1 MPTGADRILANLPPT
16 FAPLPRPTAL
26 SGLADAF
33 GGELLGAENTLAA
46 VMFAH
51 WVDYADTN
59 ATALTDLPS
68 IASLYGLAPRDD
80 ETIEGF
86 RAHLKR
92 YIGTFLDGTVTVRGI
107 SRIVAEALEL
117 LIADDYTQLD
127 TWWNRRPSSLLTT
140 VESAADD
147 AAALLFGTPSVSVR
161 GLPARAAEFAG
172 TVDLSQP
179 IDLRGRSLLQLSVDG
194 GATTTFDLAAHLGNP
209 AAADIGAIV
218 IALAAAA
225 GIVAERRDTRLAIR
239 SATVGSTSILELG
252 DIAGNASAAI
262 LGIAPHEYAGTVASA
277 ARIVGAV
284 DLPAALDLITQR
296 YLRLTIDAARSY
308 EIDCAAA
315 NAATTTP
322 QQVVDAIT
330 AEAGAGV
337 ASLQANRLV
346 VASPTL
352 GLAGTIA
359 LSVPTTGDA
368 TQTLFG
374 NAGTYAR
381 GSDAAPA
388 QASSAVDL
396 SAGVDL
402 SQRAN
407 LMLAIDAMAPMV
419 VNCAGATPQKT
430 LAGEI
435 ATAINAAIGLPVAT
449 QNGQAVTLTSR
460 VIGPAGRVKFLTAPA
475 SDALDLIFG
484 FGPRRAT
491 GADAG
496 AAIVDSPAFAATG
509 ADLRAQQRLS
519 VAVDDAAPV
528 IVDFAAAG
536 LGRAG
541 VKPGDIATA
550 INAALGENVAS
561 SDGTHLTLT
570 SGAPGDQGSIAIIPI
585 ETSLMRPFVSRA
597 FCADEASN
605 AVLGSFAAS
614 AEGAGA
620 TSASVQGAVDLHD
633 GLDLRTARF
642 LRMALDGGPPRDV
655 DCASQSPRPYAALLD
670 EVTKA
675 IGATFGIDALAS
687 IGNARLVLTSP
698 TSGRASAVMVLP
710 NAGDASQAIFGFDQQ
725 TVTGAGPQRLVF
737 VGLADLSKGV
747 DLSGADRV
755 KLAIDG
761 GTAVEVEC
769 AGEDPAHTVAAE
781 IVGRLNAALGGSF
794 ASTDGTYVRLSSVLP
809 GSGGGIVFLAPAQ
822 GDATRPIF
830 GIASGRAYHGSDAI
844 SATLIGG
851 RDLPATLDLSAT
863 PFLRLAI
870 DGGKPVRVDC
880 RGAAP
885 SQTTQQEIVSAIS
898 AAFPA
903 PGGATAALQGS
914 RLALTARSTGSASRV
929 ALQSA
934 GDWDAR
940 ALLLGNATTQP
951 GSDATPATLTGS
963 IDLRLPVD
971 LSQRSILRLAI
982 DGGRPVDID
991 ISGAAPDRTFGD
1003 EIVSAV
1009 DAALPGVAALDANGH
1024 LILQS
1029 RSAGADSSMEVQ
1041 PLRAIEVIEYPPIAA
1056 TFGPQKLAT
1065 AKRFTLDNDG
1075 AAATTVVFTLSS
1087 PGGLD
1092 GIDLIGLTTGS
1103 RIHIDATAGANE
1115 QLTIAAGASGSIDA
1129 AIVDADGTR
1138 TFLPRQDVVAT
1149 PSALTV
1155 LVPFDG
1161 PRALGT
1167 GMPGTRAAMAL
1178 VDPLARNVV
1187 VLESVALTGQSPPL
1201 IRVISAAPAE
1211 ASAVPT
1217 APAGRLEL
1225 LGRLHAQGGSGA
1237 LLNAGGA
1244 IIAPVRAGAGTSFA
1258 PFDGLMVVAAG
1269 NWYPG
1274 ATPLLV
1280 VDVLAA
1286 LFDAVISDSK
1296 IGDIVF
1302 AAIALDARAGGRS
1315 LAARL
1320 AAPSGPPVIAR
1331 DVAPAGALQLPRGAS
1346 DWMLVQCDGSR
1357 FDAASFDDAHF
1368 VGDPCNVPGIFDVS
1382 RFNAKTDETLP
1393 LAAQTVELARFA
1405 PLPDGP
1411 PVTLSATW
1419 QSHRAGAFAVNL
1431 PADLPEKFGARFNAA
1446 RFASQNAES
1455 EAYAGVVL
1463 DPPGDDHYIGKV
1475 LAASPLVSATA
1486 VSIVPLGWEAQQV
1499 PFGQPRSRFLSGGRA
1514 DRPSAVYLTQR
1525 EVPGAFGIFARDN
1538 GAWGDEIAISV
1549 RYAGPAAFDLTVAH
1563 SAARFECARAIAF
1576 AGRVLGPG
1584 EDPLPALM
1592 TKIIKPGPVGVVQ
1605 AKAGGIR
1612 ADVTRER
1619 T

>member
-1 MPTGADRILANLPPT
+1 MPTDADRILGNLPPT

-59 ATALTDLPS
+59 VTTLTDLPS

-80 ETIEGF
+80 ETTEGF

-92 YIGTFLDGTVTVRGI
+92 YIRTFLDGTVTVRGI

-127 TWWNRRPSSLLTT
+127 TWWSRPGSLLTT
-140 VESAADD
+140 VEAAGDD

-161 GLPARAAEFAG
+161 GMPARAAEFAG

-179 IDLRGRSLLQLSVDG
+179 IDLRGRSLLRFSVDG
-194 GATTTFDLAAHLGNP
+194 GAATSFDLAAHLGNLT

-218 IALAAAA
+218 TALATAP
-225 GIVAERRDTRLAIR
+225 GIVAEARAGRLAIR
-239 SATVGSTSILELG
+239 SATTGSTSALELG
-252 DIAGNASAAI
+252 DIAGDASAAI
-262 LGIAPHEYAGTVASA
+262 LGIAPQEYAGAAASN
-277 ARIVGAV
+277 ARILGAV
-284 DLPAALDLITQR
+284 DLPASLDLTTQR
-296 YLRLTIDAARSY
+296 YLRLTLDGTKSF

-315 NAATTTP
+315 NAAATTP

-346 VASPTL
+346 AASPTP

-359 LSVPTTGDA
+359 LRVPTTGDA
-368 TQTLFG
+368 TQLLFG
-374 NAGTYAR
+374 NAATYAR

-388 QASSAVDL
+388 RASSVVDL

-419 VNCAGATPQKT
+419 VNCAGAAPQKT

-460 VIGPAGRVKFLTAPA
+460 VIGPAGRVRFLAAPTN
-475 SDALDLIFG
+475 DALDLIFG
-484 FGPRRAT
+484 FASRRAT
-491 GADAG
+491 GADAS
-496 AAIVDSPAFAATG
+496 AATVGSPPFAATG

-541 VKPGDIATA
+541 VTPGDIANA
-550 INAALGENVAS
+550 INAALGGHVAS
-561 SDGTHLTLT
+561 SDGTRLTLT
-570 SGAPGDQGSIAIIPI
+570 STAPGNQGSIAIVPI
-585 ETSLMRPFVSRA
+585 ETSRLRPFVSRA
-597 FCADEASN
+597 FCADEASH
-605 AVLGSFAAS
+605 AVLGTFAAS
-614 AEGAGA
+614 ADGAGA
-620 TSASVQGAVDLHD
+620 TAASVRGAVDLHD
-633 GLDLRTARF
+633 GLDLRSARF
-642 LRMALDGGPPRDV
+642 LRIALDGGQPRDV
-655 DCASQSPRPYAALLD
+655 DCASQSPRPYAVLLD
-670 EVTKA
+670 EMKTA
-675 IGATFGIDALAS
+675 IGKAFGIDALAS
-687 IGNARLVLTSP
+687 ISEARLVLTSP
-698 TSGRASAVMVLP
+698 ASGRASAVTLLP
-710 NAGDASQAIFGFDQQ
+710 NAGDVSQAIFGFDQQ
-725 TVTGAGPQRLVF
+725 SVTGIDPQRLVF
-737 VGLADLSKGV
+737 TGLADLSKGV
-747 DLSGADRV
+747 DLSAADRV

-761 GTAVEVEC
+761 GTAVEIEC
-769 AGEDPAHTVAAE
+769 TGEDPAHTVAAE
-781 IVGRLNAALGGSF
+781 IVGRLNAGLGGSF
-794 ASTDGTYVRLSSVLP
+794 ASTDGTYVRLSSAVP
-809 GSGGGIVFLAPAQ
+809 GSGGGIAFLAPSQ
-822 GDATRPIF
+822 GDATRSIF
-830 GIASGRAYHGSDAI
+830 GIASGRTYRGSDAM
-844 SATLIGG
+844 SAMLVGL
-851 RDLPATLDLSAT
+851 RDLPAALDLSAT

-870 DGGKPVRVDC
+870 DGSAPVRVDC
-880 RGAAP
+880 RGTTP
-885 SQTTQQEIVSAIS
+885 NQTTPAEIVSLIS
-898 AAFPA
+898 AALPG
-903 PGGATAALQGS
+903 PGGATAALQGA
-914 RLALTARSTGSASRV
+914 RLALTARSAGSASRIV
-929 ALQSA
+929 LQSA

-940 ALLLGNATTQP
+940 ALLLGDAAAQP

-963 IDLRLPVD
+963 VDLRLPVD
-971 LSQRSILRLAI
+971 LSRRSILRLAI

-991 ISGAAPDRTFGD
+991 ISGSAPDRTFGD
-1003 EIVSAV
+1003 EIMSMI
-1009 DAALPGVAALDANGH
+1009 DATLPGVAALDANGH

-1029 RSAGADSSMEVQ
+1029 PSSGVDSRIEVQ
-1041 PLRAIEVIEYPPIAA
+1041 PLRAIEVIEYPPTEV
-1056 TFGPQKLAT
+1056 TFGPQQLGT
-1065 AKRFTLDNDG
+1065 GKRFTLDNGG
-1075 AAATTVVFTLSS
+1075 AAATTVAFTLSS
-1087 PGGLD
+1087 AGGLD

-1115 QLTIAAGASGSIDA
+1115 KLTIAIGASGTIDA
-1129 AIVDADGTR
+1129 AIVDAMGTR
-1138 TFLPRQDVVAT
+1138 VPLPPQRVIAT
-1149 PSALTV
+1149 PSALTA

-1161 PRALGT
+1161 ARALAT
-1167 GMPGTRAAMAL
+1167 GMPGTRPAIAL
-1178 VDPLARNVV
+1178 VDPQAPNVV
-1187 VLESVALTGQSPPL
+1187 ILESVAPTGQSPPTV
-1201 IRVISAAPAE
+1201 RISSADRAE
-1211 ASAVPT
+1211 ASPSPT
-1217 APAGRLEL
+1217 ASAGRLEL
-1225 LGRLHAQGGSGA
+1225 LGRLHAQGGSGE
-1237 LLNAGGA
+1237 LLAAGGA
-1244 IIAPVRAGAGTSFA
+1244 IIAHVRASAGTSFV

-1274 ATPLLV
+1274 ATSLLI

-1286 LFDAVISDSK
+1286 LFDAK
-1296 IGDIVF
+1296 IGDVAF
-1302 AAIALDARAGGRS
+1302 TAVALDSRTGARS
-1315 LAARL
+1315 LTARL
-1320 AAPSGPPVIAR
+1320 AAPGGPSVLAR
-1331 DVAPAGALQLPRGAS
+1331 DVAPAEALQLPRGAS

-1357 FDAASFDDAHF
+1357 FDAASFNDAHF
-1368 VGDPCNVPGIFDVS
+1368 AGGPCNVPGIFDVS
-1382 RFNAKTDETLP
+1382 RFNAKADETLP
-1393 LAAQTVELARFA
+1393 LAAATGELTRFA

-1411 PVTLSATW
+1411 PVTLSAIW
-1419 QSHRAGAFAVNL
+1419 QSHRAGAFTVNL

-1446 RFASQNAES
+1446 RFASQSAES

-1463 DPPGDDHYIGKV
+1463 DPPTDDHYIGKV
-1475 LAASPLVSATA
+1475 LAASPLVSAKA
-1486 VSIVPLGWEAQQV
+1486 VPIIPLGWEGQRV
-1499 PFGQPRSRFLSGGRA
+1499 PFGQPRTRFLSGGRA
-1514 DRPSAVYLTQR
+1514 DRPSAIYLTQR
-1525 EVPGAFGIFARDN
+1525 EVPGAFGVFARDN

-1584 EDPLPALM
+1584 EDPLPALI

-1605 AKAGGIR
+1605 AKAAGIK